1 MIGLVVD
8 WSIWKSRIMWIYI
21 LRRTLLLIPIF
32 LIISVVVFSL
42 IHMVPGDPI
51 DSLLGPGS
59 LESDRDDLVQ
69 LYGLDK
75 PLPVQYIIW
84 MKSFI
89 LGDMGQ
95 SIIEQQPVADMIF
108 HNMPFTIYLG
118 VASLLI
124 SFVLGIFLGVISA
137 AFRNTFIDYFAMVI
151 ALLGVT
157 VPAFWLGL
165 ILMLVFS
172 VNLGWFPVSGSGSWE
187 TLVLPALTVGLGG
200 AGLIARITRAS
211 MLEMINKEFVLL
223 LYAKGLAKKT
233 IVIKHIFRNA
243 LMPVITILGLRL
255 GWILGG
261 AVTIE
266 IVFSR
271 PGIGNMLL
279 TALYRRDY
287 PVVQMS
293 LLFLTMA
300 VIIGAFIADIIYVY
314 ADPKVRDAYK

>member
-1 MIGLVVD
+1 
-8 WSIWKSRIMWIYI
+8 MWIYV

-32 LIISVVVFSL
+32 FVISIVVFSL
-42 IHMVPGDPI
+42 IHAVPGDPI

-59 LESDRDDLVQ
+59 LAEDRDILVKA
-69 LYGLDK
+69 YGLDK
-75 PLPVQYIIW
+75 PLPVQYYLWI
-84 MKSFI
+84 SAFVS
-89 LGDMGQ
+89 GDMGQ
-95 SIIEQQPVADMIF
+95 SIIEKQPVSDMIF
-108 HNMPFTIYLG
+108 YNIPFTLRLG
-118 VASLLI
+118 LASLFI
-124 SFVLGIFLGVISA
+124 SFTLGILIGIISA
-137 AFRNTFIDYFAMVI
+137 SARNTIIDYIGMII

-165 ILMLVFS
+165 ILMLIFS
-172 VNLGWFPVSGSGSWE
+172 VMLGWFPVSGSGSWQ
-187 TLVLPALTVGLGG
+187 TLVLPAITVGLGG

-211 MLEMINKEFVLL
+211 MLEMFNQEFILL
-223 LYAKGLAKKT
+223 LYAKGLSQYSI
-233 IVIKHIFRNA
+233 IVKHVFRNA
-243 LMPVITILGLRL
+243 LIPVITILGLRL

-287 PVVQMS
+287 PVVQAS

-300 VIIGAFIADIIYVY
+300 VIIGAFITDIIYSY
-314 ADPKVRDAYK
+314 ADPRVRDTYK